1 MSKALRKQIVAAS
14 VLSLQKVFADSVLL
28 ATVKGRARTWQVP
41 YLQAVQETFED
52 LRQQR
57 VGGVRVSQGL
67 AASRLG
73 AILALIKQ
81 SSNRD
86 RRTRSRWAAAVHA
99 AHRAGVSPSELP
111 KWLSEGG
118 GVSGRARKT
127 KLPSKSPTR
136 HRGRAK

>member
-1 MSKALRKQIVAAS
+1 MSKVRRNVIITAA
-14 VLSLQKVFADSVLL
+14 VLNLQKVFTNCVRS
-28 ATVKGRARTWQVP
+28 ATIEGRARTWQVP

-57 VGGVRVSQGL
+57 VGGVRVSQDL

-99 AHRAGVSPSELP
+99 AHRAGISPSELP
-111 KWLSEGG
+111 KWLSDGG

-127 KLPSKSPTR
+127 KLPSKSPKR
-136 HRGRAK
+136 HRG